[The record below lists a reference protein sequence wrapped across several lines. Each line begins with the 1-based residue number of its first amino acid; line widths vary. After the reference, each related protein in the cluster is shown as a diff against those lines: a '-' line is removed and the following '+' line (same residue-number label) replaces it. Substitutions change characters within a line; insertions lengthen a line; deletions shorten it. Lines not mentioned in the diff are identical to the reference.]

1 MARGEVLSEAL
12 SLGRGRGKLLKNVDK
27 EEEKIKSISLK
38 VNIKRF
44 S

>member
-1 MARGEVLSEAL
+1 MARGEVLAEAL
-12 SLGRGRGKLLKNVDK
+12 SLGRGRGNLLKNVDE